1 MSSYWKIPCSLE
13 HYNLFFF
20 LLQCSIPS
28 FSKIL
33 FIFQSNTM
41 LIAWIWLEG
50 IGKFP
55 PHPSAKKIEFPT
67 RGFAAR
73 GKFFFLPRDL
83 EGIFQYLLAISKP
96 LYHCNTVKNKS

>member
-1 MSSYWKIPCSLE
+1 
-13 HYNLFFF
+13 
-20 LLQCSIPS
+20 
-28 FSKIL
+28 
-33 FIFQSNTM
+33 M

-73 GKFFFLPRDL
+73 GKFFFFALGFGGNFPIPSRHIQAIVSLAFECDYDMQL
-83 EGIFQYLLAISKP
+83 QYL
-96 LYHCNTVKNKS
+96 